1 MRRPREPGA
10 LWGLTAGE
18 LEVLALMAEGRSN
31 VAIAGT
37 LSMSPKT
44 LEAHVRQILQKLN
57 LHQSPDDHRRVL
69 AVLKYLQAAH

>member
-1 MRRPREPGA
+1 
-10 LWGLTAGE
+10 
-18 LEVLALMAEGRSN
+18 MAEGRSN
-31 VAIAGT
+31 AAIAGK

-69 AVLKYLQAAH
+69 AVLKFLRATH